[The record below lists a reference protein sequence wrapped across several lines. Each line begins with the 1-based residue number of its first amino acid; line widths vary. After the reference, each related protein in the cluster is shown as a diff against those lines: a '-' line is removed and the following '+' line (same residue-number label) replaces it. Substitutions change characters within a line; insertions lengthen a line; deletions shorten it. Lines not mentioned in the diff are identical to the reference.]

1 MSLKDIH
8 SGNVLTD
15 GNSRYLV
22 LSYSSRNEGF
32 RMISEQSS
40 KISILDNENIHQY
53 QKITKL

>member
-8 SGNVLTD
+8 SGNVLSD

-22 LSYSSRNEGF
+22 LSYSSRHEGF
-32 RMISEQSS
+32 KIISEKSS
-40 KISILDNENIHQY
+40 KISILDNENINRY